1 MFDLNFTNDYEVV
14 HLANELGKR
23 LIGGAGTYM
32 NQIYRYRN
40 DRTGFVYVNLGEPE
54 EDVRAADFLEEKD
67 ILVLNSDEMYKL
79 SKLRCKVIVVQFYEF
94 APLLT
99 EDIIKDKKIVYV
111 IHSVP
116 IPEPPPEDDPFGGN
130 DDVREKFER
139 LCDLSSLLICVSYA
153 EQDRLIKMY
162 PQYKDKIKVIHN
174 GITINENADINYNY
188 QKSRKVFGYIG
199 RTDYRKGIIECL
211 EEIKNLDVIIKIA
224 CPKNDSDYIAQILAY
239 IEKEQISDKVEFCGW
254 CVGKRKESFF
264 ASIDALVIPS
274 LYEPFGYIALEAMER
289 GLMVVSSNN
298 GGLAEILSDYK
309 YTYNPYEKGQL
320 EKMLQQFIN
329 EDSKILEQQQCI
341 LLSNVKKFT
350 AQKMAM
356 LYMISMEELINGNKI

>member
-67 ILVLNSDEMYKL
+67 ILVLNSNEMYKL
-79 SKLRCKVIVVQFYEF
+79 SKLRCEVIVVQFYEF

-139 LCDLSSLLICVSYA
+139 LCNLSSLLVCVSYA

-174 GITINENADINYNY
+174 G
-188 QKSRKVFGYIG
+188 
-199 RTDYRKGIIECL
+199 L
-211 EEIKNLDVIIKIA
+211 L
-224 CPKNDSDYIAQILAY
+224 
-239 IEKEQISDKVEFCGW
+239 
-254 CVGKRKESFF
+254 
-264 ASIDALVIPS
+264 
-274 LYEPFGYIALEAMER
+274 
-289 GLMVVSSNN
+289 LM
-298 GGLAEILSDYK
+298 
-309 YTYNPYEKGQL
+309 
-320 EKMLQQFIN
+320 KM
-329 EDSKILEQQQCI
+329 
-341 LLSNVKKFT
+341 
-350 AQKMAM
+350 
-356 LYMISMEELINGNKI
+356 